1 MCGLSGETMDP
12 MTPDQEAGGDP
23 AYDYP
28 RTNSGPLCHAEET
41 GYLDSTDVF
50 CPFASGPCT
59 SGCPTN
65 RERICILG
73 E

>member
-1 MCGLSGETMDP
+1 MDEP
-12 MTPDQEAGGDP
+12 KP

-28 RTNSGPLCHAEET
+28 RTNSGPRCHAEET

-50 CPFASGPCT
+50 CPFAAEPYRCM

-65 RERICILG
+65 RERICITG
-73 E
+73 EDG